1 MLAMAS
7 VHPTAVISDESELA
21 EGVEIGPYCV
31 LMGKVRLGPGVRL
44 VAHVVLQ
51 GPIEIGE
58 NTQVWPYACLGL
70 PPQDV
75 KFTRDSV
82 TAGVVIGRDGIVRE
96 HATIHAA
103 TNDHTPT
110 RVGDRAFLM
119 GTTHVAHDAQLGDDV
134 TFVNGAGVAGHA
146 SVGDRVI
153 LSGSCIVHQFVRLGR
168 LAMMS
173 GGTGVSADVPPFCV
187 VNERQRIG
195 TVNIVGMRRAGMDRS
210 DISAVRE
217 AFRTTIRKSL
227 PKTEML
233 EVLDEIGK
241 TSGAVAEM
249 AEFVRTAQ
257 RPICPGR
264 ERPPRLGVGTGS
276 ASDADESEA

>member
-1 MLAMAS
+1 MNAMTS
-7 VHPTAVISDESELA
+7 VHPSAVISEEAQLG

-31 LMGKVRLGPGVRL
+31 LMGRVKLGDGVRL
-44 VAHVVLQ
+44 VAHVVLH
-51 GPIEIGE
+51 GPIEIGAG
-58 NTQVWPYACLGL
+58 TVVWPYACLGL
-70 PPQDV
+70 PAQDV
-75 KFTRDSV
+75 KVNADTP
-82 TAGVVIGRDGIVRE
+82 TAGVVIGRDGIIRE

-119 GTTHVAHDAQLGDDV
+119 GTTHVAHDAQIGHDV

-173 GGTGVSADVPPFCV
+173 GGTAVSADVPPFCV

-195 TVNIVGMRRAGMDRS
+195 NVNVIGMRRSGMES
-210 DISAVRE
+210 ADISAVRE
-217 AFRTTIRKSL
+217 AFRTTIRRGL
-227 PKTEML
+227 PKNEML
-233 EVLDEIGK
+233 GVLDAMGK
-241 TSGAVAEM
+241 ESPAVAEM
-249 AEFVRTAQ
+249 ADFVRTAQ
-257 RPICPGR
+257 RAICPGR
-264 ERPPRLGVGTGS
+264 ERPPRLGVGAS
-276 ASDADESEA
+276 AGDGVA